1 MKLLFENWRQ
11 YLKEEDEPD
20 IVIEPHPEN
29 SSAWDLYKRLVDAGH
44 YARKSEDPW
53 SSEQGEEYLAYLQAQ
68 KVVDLFAYHPK
79 QAISLGE
86 GVNIDPDLLLAMKI
100 ALESFSWLRKS
111 YSEVGPEPLRGW
123 PQRVRK
129 ERQKVAGRFFSAF
142 RWLVGYAH
150 GRDGQMTSQETN
162 LLETVRD
169 LQFDHP
175 PDTQTFPY
183 NPDDDTTL
191 QWAKDWLGER

>member
-11 YLKEEDEPD
+11 YLKEEEEPD
-20 IVIEPHPEN
+20 IYN
-29 SSAWDLYKRLVDAGH
+29 LKKRLIDAGY
-44 YARKSEDPW
+44 YARKSEDPF

-68 KVVDLFAYHPK
+68 KVVDLFAHHPK

-86 GVNIDPDLLLAMKI
+86 DVNIDPDLLLAMKS

-129 ERQKVAGRFFSAF
+129 ERQKVAGRFSSAL
-142 RWLVGYAH
+142 RGLVGYSR
-150 GRDGQMTSQETN
+150 GRDGPMTSQETN

-175 PDTQTFPY
+175 INTQTFPY